1 MVKFLTE
8 LLFIKKYTQ
17 TIMISIVVTMLGQ
30 VHISPLGSISP
41 VCLVQD
47 TWQMAN
53 FMYTQLRINPLMLH
67 L

>member
-1 MVKFLTE
+1 MV
-8 LLFIKKYTQ
+8 
-17 TIMISIVVTMLGQ
+17 SIVVAMLCQ
-30 VHISPLGSISP
+30 AHISPLGSLSQ

-53 FMYTQLRINPLMLH
+53 FMYTQLRINPLMLY

>member
-1 MVKFLTE
+1 
-8 LLFIKKYTQ
+8 
-17 TIMISIVVTMLGQ
+17 MISIVVTMLGQ